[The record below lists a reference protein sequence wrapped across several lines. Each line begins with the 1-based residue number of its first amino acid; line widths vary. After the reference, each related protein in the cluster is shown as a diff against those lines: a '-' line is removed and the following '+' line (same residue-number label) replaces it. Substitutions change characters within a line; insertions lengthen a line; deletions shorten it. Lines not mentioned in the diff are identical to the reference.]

1 MRNLK
6 LNKVTNLKGSVAVC
20 IFMAVLLMPVLLC
33 GCDGKTGG
41 DELLFQM
48 KEAADTQS
56 LTDLASEEMASCVD
70 PEYEENAWIYVYV
83 CGAVE
88 KPDVYRVAAESRL
101 FEVIE
106 MAGGFTEEADRA
118 YLNLARNVT
127 DGEQIV
133 VYTVEETANKMTPVS
148 ENEMTQSG
156 SGLVNINR
164 ASLTELTGISGIGE
178 GRAKA
183 IIEYREKHGDFGS
196 IEEIKKVDGIKDGLF
211 SKIKDYI
218 TV

>member
-1 MRNLK
+1 MRSLK
-6 LNKVTNLKGSVAVC
+6 LNKVTNLKWPATVC
-20 IFMAVLLMPVLLC
+20 IFTAVLLMPVFLC
-33 GCDGKTGG
+33 GCGGKTGG

-48 KEAADTQS
+48 NEEVDTQS
-56 LTDLASEEMASCVD
+56 LPDFVSEETASSMNTEC
-70 PEYEENAWIYVYV
+70 EETTWIYVYV

-88 KPDVYRVAAESRL
+88 NPDVYQVAAESRL

-133 VYTVEETANKMTPVS
+133 VYTMEETANKMTPVS
-148 ENEMTQSG
+148 ENEITQSS

-183 IIEYREKHGDFGS
+183 IIDYREKHGSFGS